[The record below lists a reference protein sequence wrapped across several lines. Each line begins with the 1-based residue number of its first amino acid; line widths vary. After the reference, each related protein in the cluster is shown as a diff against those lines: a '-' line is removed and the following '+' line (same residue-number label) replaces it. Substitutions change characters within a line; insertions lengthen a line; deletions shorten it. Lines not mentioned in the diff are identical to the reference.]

1 MRLLCYVKV
10 SFISLFYC
18 ISCVRFFLNGDIY
31 NTVITKPICDM
42 LLVINSSNHSDLENS
57 LQRSGEEMT
66 RDMNTTLRSELAALQ
81 YKWDRL
87 FALQVDLLQL
97 EEELLD
103 IDKDRLAIEE
113 TNLIK
118 LENLEVEN
126 EVYCQL
132 YFPVNFSEHN
142 SKPM

>member
-1 MRLLCYVKV
+1 MNVLIQLL
-10 SFISLFYC
+10 
-18 ISCVRFFLNGDIY
+18 
-31 NTVITKPICDM
+31 
-42 LLVINSSNHSDLENS
+42 
-57 LQRSGEEMT
+57 Q
-66 RDMNTTLRSELAALQ
+66 
-81 YKWDRL
+81 
-87 FALQVDLLQL
+87 QVDLLQL